1 MRFTRNGRTK
11 HTLIPAIV
19 LAIAGLAPTASVVA
33 EEPIRIGAPLPLTG
47 PFASDGILMKQAID
61 LATQQINEDGG
72 LLGRQVV
79 VSDYDIGDLTPDKLR
94 SAANRLLEDRDVDV
108 LIQGYGA
115 MGPDIP
121 AFCPYD
127 QPYIHN
133 AGTPNVVEMMVN
145 MGCDNIFMT
154 VDVAYRYGEIAFE
167 QMDTAGLEFSGKK
180 IALLHGPWDW
190 ELDKIAGV
198 ESAAESAG
206 WTVVSKEEVNY
217 GTSEWGG
224 IINRL
229 NRQDPDFIYLSLLD
243 PDAVWRFLSQ
253 LNDDPPE
260 NARVSVGYTM
270 SMPAFADFARS
281 GEVDGLLGMTLHAQ
295 DTSSDIGREFE
306 QAWEREYSEKPGM
319 STAAQ
324 VYDHV
329 MLWADAVS
337 EVGDPRD
344 FDAIYSALRDSDYE
358 GVNGSFRFNED
369 QYINS
374 STDTIPSLLL
384 EIQDAEVTPLV
395 RGDTPVE
402 APTNRKWGQ

>member
-1 MRFTRNGRTK
+1 MRSTRK
-11 HTLIPAIV
+11 EKAKYSVIPAIILAAAGLGATTSV
-19 LAIAGLAPTASVVA
+19 LAD
-33 EEPIRIGAPLPLTG
+33 EPIRIGAPLPLTG

-61 LATQQINEDGG
+61 LATRQINEDGG
-72 LLGRQVV
+72 LLGRDVV
-79 VSDYDIGDLTPDKLR
+79 VSEYDIGDLTPDKLR
-94 SAANRLLEDRDVDV
+94 SAANRLLDDRDVDV

-133 AGTPNVVEMMVN
+133 AGTPNVVDMMVN

-154 VDVAYRYGEIAFE
+154 VDVAYRYGEITFE
-167 QMDTAGLEFSGKK
+167 QLGKSGLDFADKR

-198 ESAAESAG
+198 ESAAENAG
-206 WTVVSKEEVNY
+206 WTVVRKEEVNY

-224 IINRL
+224 IINRI
-229 NRQDPDFIYLSLLD
+229 NRQNPDFIYLSLLD

-253 LNDDPPE
+253 LNDNPPA

-281 GEVDGLLGMTLHAQ
+281 GDVDGLLGMTLHAQ
-295 DTSSDIGREFE
+295 DSSSEIGREFE
-306 QAWEREYSEKPGM
+306 QSWQQAYAESPGL
-319 STAAQ
+319 STASQ

-329 MLWADAVS
+329 MLWADAVAQ
-337 EVGDPRD
+337 VGDARD
-344 FDAIYSALRDSDYE
+344 FEAIYSALRNTDYE
-358 GVNGSFRFNED
+358 GVNGRFQFNDRQYVDSSNE
-369 QYINS
+369 
-374 STDTIPSLLL
+374 TIPSLLL
-384 EIQDAEVTPLV
+384 EIQDAEVTPLM
-395 RGDTPVE
+395 RGDTPVQS
-402 APTNRKWGQ
+402 PTNRMWGR